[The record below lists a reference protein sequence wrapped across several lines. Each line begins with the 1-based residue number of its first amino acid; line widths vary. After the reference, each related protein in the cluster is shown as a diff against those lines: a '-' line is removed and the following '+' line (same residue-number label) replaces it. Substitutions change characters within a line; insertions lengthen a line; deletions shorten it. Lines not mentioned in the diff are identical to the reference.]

1 MMKLD
6 KDVLNYLNNL
16 EPKRKKDMEILM
28 DLIHQITGYNPVL
41 VGSILYYG
49 SLTYRYKTGRTGKMP
64 LVGISSRKQA
74 ITLYMSYDINQYED
88 LSKLGKYQTGKGC
101 LYIKKV
107 EDVSMVVLE
116 ALVKKAT
123 KDTLSLDFITVN
135 EVNV

>member
-49 SLTYRYKTGRTGKMP
+49 SLTYRYKTGRKEKCNWWVFLVENKP
-64 LVGISSRKQA
+64 LHFICLMIS
-74 ITLYMSYDINQYED
+74 INT
-88 LSKLGKYQTGKGC
+88 KIYQ
-101 LYIKKV
+101 
-107 EDVSMVVLE
+107 
-116 ALVKKAT
+116 
-123 KDTLSLDFITVN
+123 N
-135 EVNV
+135 